1 MSVVWSAAGVINSS
15 WSNHS
20 LHSAYVPWHNDGEDN
35 GIAPVDPAALDRAPG
50 FATCGGRVQAA
61 YKNYAPLGPY
71 AYVDRNAQWAS
82 HFRRRGGP
90 G

>member
-35 GIAPVDPAALDRAPG
+35 GVDPAALDRAPG

-82 HFRRRGGP
+82 HFRRRGRP